1 MKILQVT
8 NKVPYPVIDGG
19 AIACMNL
26 ARGFSLLG
34 HKVTILAMNTVKH
47 HITLSEIPDSVK
59 NWLNLNL

>member
-8 NKVPYPVIDGG
+8 NKVPYPVKDGG

-34 HKVTILAMNTVKH
+34 HQVTILAMNTVKH
-47 HITLSEIPDSVK
+47 HITLTEIPESVK
-59 NWLNLNL
+59 E

>member
-8 NKVPYPVIDGG
+8 NKVPYPIKDGG

-34 HKVTILAMNTVKH
+34 HKVTNIGHEHGKALHNP
-47 HITLSEIPDSVK
+47 E
-59 NWLNLNL
+59 